1 MLNQLRVERFK
12 ACRFW
17 LMYIAEAVLAVA
29 GFLFGFIKF
38 PEEAL
43 TDGVYSSVVCDTSF
57 VFIITLVSAWFA
69 ANDFFHRTI
78 HNEIKVG
85 YSRWS
90 IIFSRTVT
98 TFIMA
103 ILLHLTYIV
112 ASVVGFCAKWGFDS
126 SVLTG
131 RNLIW
136 LAVVLLQICANV
148 SFIMLI
154 VFALK
159 KVTAAISGAIIF
171 SIVSCNILRNFIS
184 DGIFRLTCFSL
195 AQESSTETLF
205 LSGMLAFITIITVT
219 AITHLIFR
227 KSEIK

>member
-1 MLNQLRVERFK
+1 MHNQLKVEKFK

-17 LMYIAEAVLAVA
+17 LMYIAEMVLAVA

-38 PEEAL
+38 PEGAM
-43 TDGVYSSVVCDTSF
+43 TVGIFSDVVCDTSF
-57 VFIITLVSAWFA
+57 VFIITLVSAWFV

-90 IIFSRTVT
+90 VIFSRTVT

-103 ILLHLTYIV
+103 ILLHLTYII
-112 ASVVGFCAKWGFDS
+112 ASVGGYCVKWGFDS
-126 SVLTG
+126 SIFTE
-131 RNLIW
+131 RNLAW

-171 SIVSCNILRNFIS
+171 SIISCNVLRNFIS

-195 AQESSTETLF
+195 AQDSETETLL
-205 LSGMLAFITIITVT
+205 LSGALALVTIITVT
-219 AITHLIFR
+219 IATHLIFR

>member
-1 MLNQLRVERFK
+1 MHNQLKVEKFK

-17 LMYIAEAVLAVA
+17 LMYIAEMVLAVA

-38 PEEAL
+38 PEEAM
-43 TDGVYSSVVCDTSF
+43 TVGIFSDVVCDTSF
-57 VFIITLVSAWFA
+57 VFIITLVSAWFV

-90 IIFSRTVT
+90 VIFSRTVT

-103 ILLHLTYIV
+103 ILLHLTYII
-112 ASVVGFCAKWGFDS
+112 ASVGGYCVKWGFDS
-126 SVLTG
+126 SIFTE
-131 RNLIW
+131 RNLAW

-171 SIVSCNILRNFIS
+171 SIISCNVLRNFIS

-195 AQESSTETLF
+195 AQDCETETLL
-205 LSGMLAFITIITVT
+205 LSGALALVTIITVT
-219 AITHLIFR
+219 IATHLIFR

>member
-1 MLNQLRVERFK
+1 MLNQLRVENFK
-12 ACRFW
+12 VCRFW

-38 PEEAL
+38 PEEAM
-43 TDGVYSSVVCDTSF
+43 TNGIFSNVVCDTSF

-103 ILLHLTYIV
+103 MLLHLTYII
-112 ASVVGFCAKWGFDS
+112 ASVAGFCAKWGFDT
-126 SVLTG
+126 SVLTW
-131 RNLIW
+131 RNFVW

-159 KVTAAISGAIIF
+159 NITAAISGAIIF
-171 SIVSCNILRNFIS
+171 SIISCNVLRNFIS
-184 DGIFRLTCFSL
+184 DGIFKLTCFSL
-195 AQESSTETLF
+195 AQDSNTETLLF
-205 LSGMLAFITIITVT
+205 SALLALITIIVVT
-219 AITHLIFR
+219 IITHLIFR

>member
-17 LMYIAEAVLAVA
+17 LMYITGAVLAAA
-29 GFLFGFIKF
+29 GFLCGFIIF
-38 PEEAL
+38 PEEAM

-57 VFIITLVSAWFA
+57 VFIITLVSAWFV

-98 TFIMA
+98 TFIMS
-103 ILLHLTYIV
+103 ILLHLTYII
-112 ASVVGFCAKWGFDS
+112 ASVAGFCAKWGFDS
-126 SVLTG
+126 SILTG
-131 RNLIW
+131 RNLVW
-136 LAVVLLQICANV
+136 LAVVLLQICANE

-159 KVTAAISGAIIF
+159 NITATISGAIIF
-171 SIVSCNILRNFIS
+171 SIISCNVLRNFIF

-195 AQESSTETLF
+195 AQDSKTETLL
-205 LSGMLAFITIITVT
+205 LSALLALITIIDVT
-219 AITHLIFR
+219 SITHLIFR